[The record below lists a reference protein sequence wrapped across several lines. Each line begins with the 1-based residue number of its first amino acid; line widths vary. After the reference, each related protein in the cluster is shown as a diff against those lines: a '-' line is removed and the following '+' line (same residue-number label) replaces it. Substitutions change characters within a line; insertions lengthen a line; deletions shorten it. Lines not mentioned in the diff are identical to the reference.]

1 MMTSLVICWYMY
13 VSVFSTLICS
23 LSVVVVSDQAVKKQY
38 LTIFF
43 DLPGKLYVRDLS
55 VNVFVKIVDYLFVV
69 NIQ

>member
-1 MMTSLVICWYMY
+1 MY

-38 LTIFF
+38 LTIFL

-55 VNVFVKIVDYLFVV
+55 VNVFVKIVDYLFIV

>member
-1 MMTSLVICWYMY
+1 MY

-55 VNVFVKIVDYLFVV
+55 VNVFVKIVDYLFIV